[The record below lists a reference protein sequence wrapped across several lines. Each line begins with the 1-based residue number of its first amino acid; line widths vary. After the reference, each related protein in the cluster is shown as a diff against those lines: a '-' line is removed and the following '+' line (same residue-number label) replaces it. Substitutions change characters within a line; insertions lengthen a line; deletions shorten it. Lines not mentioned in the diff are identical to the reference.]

1 MMSITFRTTRHKFDK
16 FYKTINIYTPDEN
29 KHAILR
35 TKRRFGDFQNRSITC
50 EKYLGSTLFQ

>member
-1 MMSITFRTTRHKFDK
+1 MNTRLTRHKFDK

>member
-29 KHAILR
+29 KHAILC
-35 TKRRFGDFQNRSITC
+35 TKRFGDFQNRSITC